1 MLTVFGDIY
10 SGNCY
15 KIKLLLKQLGHP
27 FEWVHVNILEQETRT
42 AEFLARN
49 PNGKIPVL
57 ELEDGTMLAESNAI
71 LHYLA
76 EGSAFLSEDRLAR
89 AQVLQWLFFEQ
100 YSHEPFIATSRYI
113 VRYLGRPA
121 EHEAT
126 LQQKIAP
133 GYMALDVMEQH
144 LKGRLFFVGGRYSIA
159 DISLYAYTH
168 VAHEG
173 GFALTKFPNV
183 RTWID
188 RIRAQL
194 GYVDMDG

>member
-89 AQVLQWLFFEQ
+89 AQILQWMFF
-100 YSHEPFIATSRYI
+100 
-113 VRYLGRPA
+113 
-121 EHEAT
+121 
-126 LQQKIAP
+126 
-133 GYMALDVMEQH
+133 
-144 LKGRLFFVGGRYSIA
+144 
-159 DISLYAYTH
+159 
-168 VAHEG
+168 
-173 GFALTKFPNV
+173 
-183 RTWID
+183 
-188 RIRAQL
+188 
-194 GYVDMDG
+194 